1 MFSLQKNKQR
11 PKIIK
16 LILSY
21 KIQQIIKNSS
31 LNTLVN
37 LVKIMKFNLQNKINQ
52 QSKLQTIYIIKHLWI
67 DTYNK
72 KTHLDHKLQIN

>member
-21 KIQQIIKNSS
+21 KIQQIIKNSN
-31 LNTLVN
+31 LNTPVN

-67 DTYNK
+67 ETYNK
-72 KTHLDHKLQIN
+72 KPHLGHKLQIN